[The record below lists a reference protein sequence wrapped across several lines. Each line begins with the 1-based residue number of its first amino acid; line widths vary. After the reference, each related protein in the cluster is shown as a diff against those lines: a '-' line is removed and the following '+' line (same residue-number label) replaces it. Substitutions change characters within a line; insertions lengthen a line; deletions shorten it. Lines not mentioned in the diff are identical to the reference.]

1 MMGRK
6 KPMRRGG
13 GGMQAPSPQQRM
25 QAKMMFERMSPA
37 QKRQFAAMRNAMAQK
52 MGRRYVPRAQH

>member
-1 MMGRK
+1 MMGRR

-13 GGMQAPSPQQRM
+13 GMKTPTAQQRM

-37 QKRQFAAMRNAMAQK
+37 QKRQFAAMRNAMASR
-52 MGRRYVPRAQH
+52 MGRR

>member
-13 GGMQAPSPQQRM
+13 GGMQAPTPQQRM

-52 MGRRYVPRAQH
+52 MGRR